1 MFKLFTKE
9 NYDSSFVINLKGLIQ
24 LNDEDIPR
32 KILIT
37 KERFSGDYYTII
49 NTLFHYAALIY
60 LMEEEKPTRLDFN
73 DWANK
78 AYIET
83 VSGGNRD
90 ER

>member
-1 MFKLFTKE
+1 
-9 NYDSSFVINLKGLIQ
+9 
-24 LNDEDIPR
+24 
-32 KILIT
+32 
-37 KERFSGDYYTII
+37 
-49 NTLFHYAALIY
+49 
-60 LMEEEKPTRLDFN
+60 MEEEKPNRLDFN

>member
-1 MFKLFTKE
+1 MFRLFKRE
-9 NYDSSFVINLKGLIQ
+9 DYDDNFSINLKGLIK
-24 LNDEDIPR
+24 LNEDDTPK

-37 KERFSGDYYTII
+37 KEVFKGDYYTIV
-49 NTLFHYAALIY
+49 NTLLHYASLLY
-60 LMEEEKPTRLDFN
+60 LTAEENPNRLDFN

>member
-1 MFKLFTKE
+1 MFRLFKKE
-9 NYDSSFVINLKGLIQ
+9 DYDDNFSINLKGLIK
-24 LNDEDIPR
+24 LNENNAPK

-37 KERFSGDYYTII
+37 KEVFNGDYYTII
-49 NTLFHYAALIY
+49 NTLFHYAVLIY

-90 ER
+90 V